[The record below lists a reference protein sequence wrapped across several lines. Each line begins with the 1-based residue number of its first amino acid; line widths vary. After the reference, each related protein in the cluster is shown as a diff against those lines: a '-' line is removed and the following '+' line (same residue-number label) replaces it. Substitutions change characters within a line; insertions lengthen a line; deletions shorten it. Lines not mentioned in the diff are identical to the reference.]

1 MPQITSKELSSL
13 SDLLGAEQ
21 LVINKYQTYASLTSD
36 TALKNKYEQMA
47 KKHSQ
52 HFETLYTQLK

>member
-1 MPQITSKELSSL
+1 MAQITCKELSSL

-21 LVINKYQTYASLTSD
+21 LIINKYESYANQTTD

-47 KKHSQ
+47 KKHQQ
-52 HFETLYTQLK
+52 HFETLYAQLK